1 MNTGSVSLYIA
12 ILLLMSC
19 DPSAVES
26 SPSDAAH
33 GTHGTVQDPEPTAAE
48 GVAGVALDHGN
59 RWQANAET
67 NSGIATMTGLLEGY
81 PGNGIAAADLKDT
94 LEAEFALIFER
105 CTMTGEAHE
114 QLHNYLKPLPSM
126 LRDLPTDAPQDGH
139 EAILGH
145 LRKYGTYF
153 E

>member
-1 MNTGSVSLYIA
+1 MNTASLTLSIA
-12 ILLLMSC
+12 VLLLMGC
-19 DPSAVES
+19 GPSAVES
-26 SPSDAAH
+26 GPSDAEH
-33 GTHGTVQDPEPTAAE
+33 GTHGKVQDPTPISVQ
-48 GVAGVALDHGN
+48 GVAGVTLYNGH
-59 RWQANAET
+59 RWKANAET
-67 NSGIATMTGLLEGY
+67 TSGIATMTDLLEGY
-81 PGNGIAAADLKDT
+81 PDNGIAAVDLKDT

-114 QLHNYLKPLPSM
+114 QLHNYLKPLHGM

-145 LRKYGTYF
+145 LRNYGTYF